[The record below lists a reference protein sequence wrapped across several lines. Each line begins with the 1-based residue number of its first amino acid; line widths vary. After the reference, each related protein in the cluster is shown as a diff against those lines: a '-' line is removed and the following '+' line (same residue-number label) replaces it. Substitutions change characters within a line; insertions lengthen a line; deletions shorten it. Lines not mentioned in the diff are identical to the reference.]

1 MRRYG
6 RVALGGTFD
15 RLHAGHEALLATAFR
30 LGRSVAVGLTTPAFL
45 REHPKPERRA
55 IAPEPTR
62 RRALTRWLAD
72 RYPRR
77 RWTVVPLRD
86 RFGGSVEAGVDALVV
101 SADTVAG
108 GRAVN
113 RERRRRGL
121 RPLPLI
127 VVPLV
132 LADDLRPVSSRRI
145 RSGEIGRSG
154 ARIAPIT
161 VALAV
166 ADRALR
172 APAARGVRRAF
183 PRARVVTLRSPVPEG
198 SSPATLR
205 RRAAEAVRRGEI
217 GLAVAPGHSGG
228 WDVAVCGPAG
238 DLEPRHLPGRG
249 PQDLERNLAALL
261 GPARARSRR
270 P

>member
-1 MRRYG
+1 VRRYG

-15 RLHAGHEALLATAFR
+15 RLHAGHEALLSTAFR
-30 LGRSVAVGLTTPAFL
+30 LGRHVAIGLTTPTFL

-55 IAPEPTR
+55 IAPEPAR
-62 RRALTRWLAD
+62 RRALTRWLAV

-101 SADTVAG
+101 SADTAAG

-145 RSGEIGRSG
+145 RSGEIGRRG
-154 ARIAPIT
+154 ERTAPIT

-172 APAARGVRRAF
+172 ATVARGVRRAF
-183 PRARVVTLRSPVPEG
+183 PRARVLSLREPVQARW
-198 SSPATLR
+198 SIATLR
-205 RRAAEAVRRGEI
+205 RQAARAGRRGEL
-217 GLAVAPGHSGG
+217 GVAVAPSRSGG
-228 WDVAVCGPAG
+228 WRVALCGPAG
-238 DLEPRHLPGRG
+238 SLRPRVLPGRG
-249 PQDLERNLAALL
+249 PRGLERSLATVL
-261 GPARARSRR
+261 GPARTRSQGR
-270 P
+270 